1 MFMFEQLDSRSD
13 LLKIKV
19 PKTHL
24 YLVTHTW
31 NSIYFNTYLTTLA
44 QKYKDIFSYHVHTA
58 GLLISGTGRLRAT
71 GRRGRAGTMS
81 WGRANGRSSS
91 KLPSGQNTS
100 GDRGAGGNGG
110 GMAFQPA
117 PHVAATVIQAAHH
130 SNTSGGHPHANLK
143 GFGVLLRHRRARC
156 SLNLNNIFS
165 CKSEGWV

>member
-24 YLVTHTW
+24 YLVTPTW

-81 WGRANGRSSS
+81 
-91 KLPSGQNTS
+91 
-100 GDRGAGGNGG
+100 
-110 GMAFQPA
+110 
-117 PHVAATVIQAAHH
+117 
-130 SNTSGGHPHANLK
+130 
-143 GFGVLLRHRRARC
+143 
-156 SLNLNNIFS
+156 
-165 CKSEGWV
+165 